1 VSAEKL
7 KYPAWQ
13 APLHELLQ
21 ESDRKKL
28 AEKLP
33 GIERVI
39 IERLLQLGEA
49 GEGNSEEAAL
59 KDAVT
64 TLYEIRR
71 DKLGTN
77 GKH

>member
-1 VSAEKL
+1 MNLEKL
-7 KYPAWQ
+7 QYPVWQ
-13 APLHELLQ
+13 APLHELLH
-21 ESDRKKL
+21 ESDPKKM

-33 GIERVI
+33 EIERLI

-64 TLYEIRR
+64 TLYEIKR
-71 DKLGTN
+71 DKLGAN

>member
-1 VSAEKL
+1 MEKL
-7 KYPAWQ
+7 TYPAWQ
-13 APLHELLQ
+13 APFHELLH

-33 GIERVI
+33 GIERLI

-49 GEGNSEEAAL
+49 GEGNTEEAAF

-64 TLYEIRR
+64 TLYEIKR
-71 DKLGTN
+71 DKLGAN